1 MLSLWDQETLKAYTV
16 PTKKPLAFFLKENT
30 ARYGV
35 SNSDTVGLITTVLG
49 GNIPDETINILIRKT
64 IRELSQMTGEEF
76 AALPGIGKSKAIR
89 LTAVFELSRRL
100 STQISAEKPIVKTPD
115 DAAALVMDEMR
126 HLDRE
131 HFRVLL
137 LNTKNSVIEIDKVSV
152 GTLNESLIHPREVF
166 RNAIKKGAKS
176 IILVHNHPSGDPTPS
191 TNDIEITKKLFEA
204 GKIISIEVLDHIII
218 GDGRFVSLKAKG
230 VI

>member
-1 MLSLWDQETLKAYTV
+1 
-16 PTKKPLAFFLKENT
+16 
-30 ARYGV
+30 
-35 SNSDTVGLITTVLG
+35 
-49 GNIPDETINILIRKT
+49 
-64 IRELSQMTGEEF
+64 LSQMTGEEF

-152 GTLNESLIHPREVF
+152 GTLNESLVHPREVF

-176 IILVHNHPSGDPTPS
+176 IIPVHNHPSGDPTPS